1 MAAQQPDSLKLS
13 ATLCVLRHLH
23 KVAEGIEAE
32 YGDKS
37 AEGAFFHCGVQG
49 KVTRHSADREYD
61 YFLARVAEVREHL
74 ADNLVHG
81 QIAELASTA
90 LEIYN
95 RCENRRRMGFE
106 IVVLAFLANGCS
118 TWLEVPEKY
127 HSKAFVMDM
136 LVSCRFG

>member
-49 KVTRHSADREYD
+49 KVTRHSADRDYD
-61 YFLARVAEVREHL
+61 YFLARAAEVRAHL
-74 ADNLVHG
+74 EDNLVHNQG
-81 QIAELASTA
+81 GGSDSTLGRVRGCPSASK
-90 LEIYN
+90 
-95 RCENRRRMGFE
+95 
-106 IVVLAFLANGCS
+106 VVDAGGPS
-118 TWLEVPEKY
+118 
-127 HSKAFVMDM
+127 SFVRNWV
-136 LVSCRFG
+136 L